1 MDHDTTDPHPE
12 WDEDE
17 RERYFQ
23 RVIEKAAAK
32 GQAEVATKRIERY
45 GRNIVRCKPN
55 NNNK

>member
-32 GQAEVATKRIERY
+32 GQAEVATKKDRKIWKKY
-45 GRNIVRCKPN
+45 SAL
-55 NNNK
+55 